1 MKKLLKIVF
10 WTVLALVLIIVIGGV
25 IFIKTFDLNTY
36 KAYAEKIV
44 YEQTGRKL
52 SLKGDAS
59 LKISLIPTVVLND
72 VSFSNASW
80 AAEPDMIKARS
91 VEVSASLLPLLH
103 KEIVIDAVN
112 LTDPEIY
119 LTVNAQ
125 GVPNWEFTKP
135 TADTVS
141 ENNNVVRASAKGDA
155 GKVTAAENGLKGGST
170 AQVAENS
177 NVSPLLAGFVAKQI
191 NIKNAKLVYEDLQS
205 EAKTDL
211 QLNSLTL
218 RSESM
223 DSDMD
228 LAFDLIYNG
237 EEISGTATA
246 GSINSILQ
254 KVEKYPLKA
263 EIKAF
268 GASAKADVVLTNMMT
283 DLSFNGSAEVQNP
296 SGNFGAPAV
305 SLTAEFSGTPKNI
318 TLKINPLN
326 VAGNIISGQANVDL
340 SGNKPYVDAR
350 FGSNAIDLQTLML
363 KPVQTASFALV
374 SSAAAAE
381 FVPDTPLDLSVLN
394 SVNAKLRANIKSL
407 VVNPDLSLQDI
418 SMTATLQNGALV
430 VSPLALNAGDGSVKG
445 SFSIKSANNVFDLS
459 LTGDDVVLQNLWKGL
474 TATDAGTFGIISGG
488 DAIISIKLNGQGA
501 TLRQMVESLD
511 GQVIAIIG
519 ESKIQTGALKY
530 LTGNFAT
537 QLLKALKIDKQKKN
551 LELSCA
557 VVRADIGNG
566 KAVFPKGIVF
576 NSKQLA
582 VVSDGAVNLKN
593 DKIDFTLNPF
603 NGKLADTNVVQ
614 AISSMIKIAG
624 TVEQP
629 KIAID
634 DSAVIKNVVGVA
646 AAGPAFLGSQMM
658 LDVDESP
665 CYTALKGTAYQD
677 MFPAPKGA
685 KAAGQGVYQGTSDAI
700 SDGVDALK
708 NTAKDV
714 LNLFKRKK

>member
-1 MKKLLKIVF
+1 MKKLLKGVF
-10 WTVLALVLIIVIGGV
+10 WTIILLLLIVFVGGFV
-25 IFIKTFDLNTY
+25 FIKTFDLNKY
-36 KAYAEKIV
+36 KSYVENIV

-52 SLKGDAS
+52 LLAGDAG
-59 LKISLIPTVVLND
+59 LKISLMPTVVLND
-72 VSFSNASW
+72 VAFDNAPW
-80 AAEPDMIKARS
+80 AAEPKMVKAKS
-91 VEVSASLLPLLH
+91 VEVAVSVMPLLH
-103 KEIVIDAVN
+103 KEVVIDTVN
-112 LTDPEIY
+112 LIEPEVY
-119 LTVNAQ
+119 LAINAA
-125 GVPNWEFTKP
+125 GEANWEFSKPQTAAEKTLVEETIKTEVKP
-135 TADTVS
+135 TAMPTV
-141 ENNNVVRASAKGDA
+141 EAPDSALPVADA
-155 GKVTAAENGLKGGST
+155 A
-170 AQVAENS
+170 
-177 NVSPLLAGFVAKQI
+177 PLLAGFLAKRV
-191 NIKNAKLVYEDLQS
+191 NVENARLVYQDM
-205 EAKTDL
+205 ATNTVTDL
-211 QLNSLTL
+211 QINSLTL
-218 RSESM
+218 QSENM
-223 DSDMD
+223 DAD
-228 LAFDLIYNG
+228 LDIVFDLVFNG

-246 GSINSILQ
+246 GSVNAILQ
-254 KVEKYPLKA
+254 KAKEYPLQA
-263 EIKAF
+263 DVTAF
-268 GASAKADVVLTNMMT
+268 GAKAKADVVLTNMMT
-283 DLSFNGSAEVQNP
+283 NLGFSGSAKLQNP
-296 SGNFGAPAV
+296 SGNFGAPEV
-305 SLTAEFSGTPKNI
+305 SLNVGFSGTPKNI
-318 TLKINPLN
+318 ALEINSLN
-326 VAGNIISGQANVDL
+326 VAGNVISGMADVDL
-340 SGNKPYVDAR
+340 NGAKPNINAVLQ
-350 FGSNAIDLQTLML
+350 SNVLNVQTLTAT
-363 KPVQTASFALV
+363 PVKTASLALIPA
-374 SSAAAAE
+374 AAAAE
-381 FVPDTPLDLSVLN
+381 YVPDTALDLAVLD
-394 SVNAKLRANIKSL
+394 SVNAKAQINVKSL
-407 VVNPDLSLQDI
+407 IVNQELTLENVAANVV
-418 SMTATLQNGALV
+418 LQNGKLS
-430 VSPLALNAGDGSVKG
+430 VSPLSLNAGGGVVNG
-445 SFSIKSANNVFDLS
+445 AFSIEKNNNVFALN
-459 LTGDDVVLQNLWKGL
+459 LTGKDVVLQNLWKGL

>member
-1 MKKLLKIVF
+1 MKKLLKGVF
-10 WTVLALVLIIVIGGV
+10 WTIILLLLIVFVGGFV
-25 IFIKTFDLNTY
+25 FIKTFDLNKY
-36 KAYAEKIV
+36 KSYVENIV

-52 SLKGDAS
+52 LLAGDAG
-59 LKISLIPTVVLND
+59 LKISLMPTVVLND
-72 VSFSNASW
+72 VAFDNAPW
-80 AAEPDMIKARS
+80 AAEPKMVKAKS
-91 VEVSASLLPLLH
+91 VEVAVSVMPLLH
-103 KEIVIDAVN
+103 KEVVIDTVN
-112 LTDPEIY
+112 LIEPEVY
-119 LTVNAQ
+119 LAINAA
-125 GVPNWEFTKP
+125 GEANWEFSKPQTAAEKTLVEETIKTEVKP
-135 TADTVS
+135 TAMPTV
-141 ENNNVVRASAKGDA
+141 EAPDSALPVADA
-155 GKVTAAENGLKGGST
+155 A
-170 AQVAENS
+170 
-177 NVSPLLAGFVAKQI
+177 PLLAGFLAKRV
-191 NIKNAKLVYEDLQS
+191 NVENARLVYQDM
-205 EAKTDL
+205 ATNTVTDL
-211 QLNSLTL
+211 QINSLTL
-218 RSESM
+218 QSENM
-223 DSDMD
+223 DAD
-228 LAFDLIYNG
+228 LDIVFDLVFNG

-246 GSINSILQ
+246 GSVNAILQ
-254 KVEKYPLKA
+254 KAKEYPLQA
-263 EIKAF
+263 DVTAF
-268 GASAKADVVLTNMMT
+268 GAKAKADVVLTNMMT
-283 DLSFNGSAEVQNP
+283 NLGFSGSAKLQNP
-296 SGNFGAPAV
+296 SGNFGAPEV
-305 SLTAEFSGTPKNI
+305 SLNVGFSGTPKNI
-318 TLKINPLN
+318 ALEINSLN
-326 VAGNIISGQANVDL
+326 VAGNVISGTADVDL
-340 SGNKPYVDAR
+340 NGAKPNINAVLQ
-350 FGSNAIDLQTLML
+350 SNVLNVQTLTAT
-363 KPVQTASFALV
+363 PVKTASLALIPA
-374 SSAAAAE
+374 AAAAE
-381 FVPDTPLDLSVLN
+381 YVPDTALDLAVLD
-394 SVNAKLRANIKSL
+394 SVNAKAQINVKSL
-407 VVNPDLSLQDI
+407 IVNQELTLENVAANVV
-418 SMTATLQNGALV
+418 LQNGKLS
-430 VSPLALNAGDGSVKG
+430 VSPLSLNAGGGVVNG
-445 SFSIKSANNVFDLS
+445 AFSIEKNNNVFALN
-459 LTGDDVVLQNLWKGL
+459 LTGKDVVLQNLWKGL

>member
-1 MKKLLKIVF
+1 MKKLLKGVF
-10 WTVLALVLIIVIGGV
+10 WTIILLLLIVFVGGFV
-25 IFIKTFDLNTY
+25 FIKTFDLNKY
-36 KAYAEKIV
+36 KSYVENIV

-52 SLKGDAS
+52 LLAGDAG
-59 LKISLIPTVVLND
+59 LKISLMPTVVLND
-72 VSFSNASW
+72 VAFDNAPW
-80 AAEPDMIKARS
+80 AAEPKMVKAKS
-91 VEVSASLLPLLH
+91 VEVAVSVMPLLH
-103 KEIVIDAVN
+103 KEVVIDTVN
-112 LTDPEIY
+112 LIEPEVY
-119 LTVNAQ
+119 LAINAA
-125 GVPNWEFTKP
+125 GEANWEFSKPQTAAEKTLVEETIKTEVKP
-135 TADTVS
+135 TAMPTV
-141 ENNNVVRASAKGDA
+141 EAPDSALPVADA
-155 GKVTAAENGLKGGST
+155 A
-170 AQVAENS
+170 
-177 NVSPLLAGFVAKQI
+177 PLLAGFLAKRV
-191 NIKNAKLVYEDLQS
+191 NVENARLVYQDM
-205 EAKTDL
+205 ATNTVTDL
-211 QLNSLTL
+211 QINSLTL
-218 RSESM
+218 QSENM
-223 DSDMD
+223 DAD
-228 LAFDLIYNG
+228 LDIVFDLVFNG

-246 GSINSILQ
+246 GSVNAILQ
-254 KVEKYPLKA
+254 KAKEYPLQA
-263 EIKAF
+263 DVTAF
-268 GASAKADVVLTNMMT
+268 GAKAKADVVLTNMMT
-283 DLSFNGSAEVQNP
+283 NLGFSGSAKLQNP
-296 SGNFGAPAV
+296 SGNFGAPEV
-305 SLTAEFSGTPKNI
+305 SLNVGFSGTPKNI
-318 TLKINPLN
+318 ALEINSLN
-326 VAGNIISGQANVDL
+326 VAGNVISGMADVDL
-340 SGNKPYVDAR
+340 NGAKPNINAVLQ
-350 FGSNAIDLQTLML
+350 SNVLNVQTLTAT
-363 KPVQTASFALV
+363 PVKTASLALIPA
-374 SSAAAAE
+374 AAAAE
-381 FVPDTPLDLSVLN
+381 YVPDTALDLAVLD
-394 SVNAKLRANIKSL
+394 SVNAKAQINVKSL
-407 VVNPDLSLQDI
+407 IVNQELTLENVAANVV
-418 SMTATLQNGALV
+418 LQNGKLS
-430 VSPLALNAGDGSVKG
+430 VSPLSLNAGGGVVNG
-445 SFSIKSANNVFDLS
+445 AFSIEKNNNVFALN
-459 LTGDDVVLQNLWKGL
+459 LTGKDVVLQNLWKGL

-511 GQVIAIIG
+511 GQVIAIIS

>member
-1 MKKLLKIVF
+1 MKKLLKGVF
-10 WTVLALVLIIVIGGV
+10 WTIILLLLIVFVGGFV
-25 IFIKTFDLNTY
+25 FIKTFDLNKY
-36 KAYAEKIV
+36 KSYVENIV

-52 SLKGDAS
+52 LLAGDAG
-59 LKISLIPTVVLND
+59 LKISLMPTVVLND
-72 VSFSNASW
+72 VAFDNAPW
-80 AAEPDMIKARS
+80 AAEPKMVKAKS
-91 VEVSASLLPLLH
+91 VEVAVSVMPLLH
-103 KEIVIDAVN
+103 KEVVIDTVN
-112 LTDPEIY
+112 LIEPEVY
-119 LTVNAQ
+119 LAINAA
-125 GVPNWEFTKP
+125 GEANWEFSKPQTAAEKTLVEETIKTDVKP
-135 TADTVS
+135 TAMPTV
-141 ENNNVVRASAKGDA
+141 EAPDSALPVADA
-155 GKVTAAENGLKGGST
+155 A
-170 AQVAENS
+170 
-177 NVSPLLAGFVAKQI
+177 PLLAGFLAKRV
-191 NIKNAKLVYEDLQS
+191 NVENARLVYQDM
-205 EAKTDL
+205 ATNTVTDL
-211 QLNSLTL
+211 QINSLTL
-218 RSESM
+218 QSENM
-223 DSDMD
+223 DAD
-228 LAFDLIYNG
+228 LDIVFDLVFNG

-246 GSINSILQ
+246 GSVNAILQ
-254 KVEKYPLKA
+254 KAKEYPLQA
-263 EIKAF
+263 DVTAF
-268 GASAKADVVLTNMMT
+268 GAKAKADVVLTNMMT
-283 DLSFNGSAEVQNP
+283 NLGFSGSAKLQNP
-296 SGNFGAPAV
+296 SGNFGAPEV
-305 SLTAEFSGTPKNI
+305 SLNVGFSGTPKNI
-318 TLKINPLN
+318 ALEINSLN
-326 VAGNIISGQANVDL
+326 VAGNVISGTADVDL
-340 SGNKPYVDAR
+340 NGAKPNINAVLQ
-350 FGSNAIDLQTLML
+350 SNVLNVQTLTAT
-363 KPVQTASFALV
+363 PVKTASLALIPA
-374 SSAAAAE
+374 AAAAE
-381 FVPDTPLDLSVLN
+381 YVPDTALDLAVLD
-394 SVNAKLRANIKSL
+394 SVNAKAQINVKSL
-407 VVNPDLSLQDI
+407 IVNQELTLENVAANVV
-418 SMTATLQNGALV
+418 LQNGKLS
-430 VSPLALNAGDGSVKG
+430 VSPLSLNAGGGVVNG
-445 SFSIKSANNVFDLS
+445 AFSIEKNNNVFALN
-459 LTGDDVVLQNLWKGL
+459 LTGKDVVLQNLWKGL

-511 GQVIAIIG
+511 GQVIAIIS

>member
-1 MKKLLKIVF
+1 MKKLLKGVF
-10 WTVLALVLIIVIGGV
+10 WTIILLLLIVFVGGFV
-25 IFIKTFDLNTY
+25 FIKTFDLNKY
-36 KAYAEKIV
+36 KSYMENIV

-52 SLKGDAS
+52 LLAGDAG
-59 LKISLIPTVVLND
+59 LKISLMPTVVLND
-72 VSFSNASW
+72 VTFDNAPW
-80 AAEPDMIKARS
+80 AAEPKMVKAKS
-91 VEVSASLLPLLH
+91 VEVAVSVMPLLH
-103 KEIVIDAVN
+103 KEVVIDTVN
-112 LTDPEIY
+112 LIEPEVY
-119 LTVNAQ
+119 LAINAA
-125 GVPNWEFTKP
+125 GEANWEFSKP
-135 TADTVS
+135 Q
-141 ENNNVVRASAKGDA
+141 
-155 GKVTAAENGLKGGST
+155 TAAEKTLVEETIKTEVKTT
-170 AQVAENS
+170 AMPTVEATDSALPVADAA
-177 NVSPLLAGFVAKQI
+177 PLLAGFLAKRV
-191 NIKNAKLVYEDLQS
+191 NVENARLVYQDM
-205 EAKTDL
+205 ATNTVTDL
-211 QLNSLTL
+211 QINSLTL
-218 RSESM
+218 QSENM
-223 DSDMD
+223 DAD
-228 LAFDLIYNG
+228 LDIVFDLVFNG

-246 GSINSILQ
+246 GSVNAILQ
-254 KVEKYPLKA
+254 KAKEYPLQA
-263 EIKAF
+263 DVTAF
-268 GASAKADVVLTNMMT
+268 GAKAKADVVLTNMMT
-283 DLSFNGSAEVQNP
+283 NLGFSGSAKLQNP
-296 SGNFGAPAV
+296 SGNFGAPEV
-305 SLTAEFSGTPKNI
+305 SLNVGFSGTPKNI
-318 TLKINPLN
+318 ALEINSLN
-326 VAGNIISGQANVDL
+326 VAGNVISGTADVDL
-340 SGNKPYVDAR
+340 NGAKPNINAVLQ
-350 FGSNAIDLQTLML
+350 SNVLNVQTLTAT
-363 KPVQTASFALV
+363 PVKTASLALIPA
-374 SSAAAAE
+374 AAAAE
-381 FVPDTPLDLSVLN
+381 YVPDTALDLAVLD
-394 SVNAKLRANIKSL
+394 SVNAKAQINVKSL
-407 VVNPDLSLQDI
+407 IVNQELTLENVAANVV
-418 SMTATLQNGALV
+418 LQNGKLS
-430 VSPLALNAGDGSVKG
+430 VSPLSLNAGGGVVNG
-445 SFSIKSANNVFDLS
+445 AFSIEKNNNVFALN
-459 LTGDDVVLQNLWKGL
+459 LTGKDVVLQNLWKGL

-582 VVSDGAVNLKN
+582 VVSDGTVNLKN
-593 DKIDFTLNPF
+593 DKVDFTLNPF

>member
-1 MKKLLKIVF
+1 MKKLLKGVF
-10 WTVLALVLIIVIGGV
+10 WTIILLLLIVFVGGFV
-25 IFIKTFDLNTY
+25 FIKTFDLNKY
-36 KAYAEKIV
+36 KSYVESIV

-52 SLKGDAS
+52 LLAGDAG
-59 LKISLIPTVVLND
+59 LKISLMPTVVLND
-72 VSFSNASW
+72 VTFDNAPW
-80 AAEPDMIKARS
+80 AAEPKMVKAKS
-91 VEVSASLLPLLH
+91 VEVAVSVMPLLH
-103 KEIVIDAVN
+103 KEVVIDTVN
-112 LTDPEIY
+112 LIEPEVY
-119 LTVNAQ
+119 LAINAA
-125 GVPNWEFTKP
+125 GEANWEFSKP
-135 TADTVS
+135 Q
-141 ENNNVVRASAKGDA
+141 
-155 GKVTAAENGLKGGST
+155 TAAEKTLVEETIKTEVKTT
-170 AQVAENS
+170 AMPTVEATDSALPVADAA
-177 NVSPLLAGFVAKQI
+177 PLLAGFLAKRV
-191 NIKNAKLVYEDLQS
+191 NVENARLVYQDM
-205 EAKTDL
+205 ATNTVTDL
-211 QLNSLTL
+211 QINSLTL
-218 RSESM
+218 QSENM
-223 DSDMD
+223 DAD
-228 LAFDLIYNG
+228 LDIVFDLVFNG

-246 GSINSILQ
+246 GSVNAILQ
-254 KVEKYPLKA
+254 KAKEYPLQA
-263 EIKAF
+263 DVTAF
-268 GASAKADVVLTNMMT
+268 GAKAKADVVLTNMMT
-283 DLSFNGSAEVQNP
+283 NLGFSGSAKLQNP
-296 SGNFGAPAV
+296 SGNFGAPEV
-305 SLTAEFSGTPKNI
+305 SLNVGFSGTPKNI
-318 TLKINPLN
+318 ALEINSLN
-326 VAGNIISGQANVDL
+326 VAGNVISGTADVDL
-340 SGNKPYVDAR
+340 NGAKPNINAVLQ
-350 FGSNAIDLQTLML
+350 SNVLNVQTLTAT
-363 KPVQTASFALV
+363 PVKTASLALIPA
-374 SSAAAAE
+374 AAAAE
-381 FVPDTPLDLSVLN
+381 YVPDTALDLAVLD
-394 SVNAKLRANIKSL
+394 SVNAKAQINVKSL
-407 VVNPDLSLQDI
+407 IVNQELTLENVAANVV
-418 SMTATLQNGALV
+418 LQNGKLS
-430 VSPLALNAGDGSVKG
+430 VSPLSLNAGGGVVNG
-445 SFSIKSANNVFDLS
+445 AFSIEKNNNVFALN
-459 LTGDDVVLQNLWKGL
+459 LTGKDVVLQNLWKGL
-474 TATDAGTFGIISGG
+474 TATDSGTFGIISGG
-488 DAIISIKLNGQGA
+488 DTIISIKLNGQGA
-501 TLRQMVESLD
+501 TLRQMVESLA
-511 GQVIAIIG
+511 GQVIAIIS

-566 KAVFPKGIVF
+566 KAAFPKGIVF

-582 VVSDGAVNLKN
+582 VVSDGTVNLKN

>member
-1 MKKLLKIVF
+1 MKKLLKGVF
-10 WTVLALVLIIVIGGV
+10 WTIILLLLIVFVGGFV
-25 IFIKTFDLNTY
+25 FIKTFDLNKY
-36 KAYAEKIV
+36 KSYVENIV

-52 SLKGDAS
+52 LLAGDAG
-59 LKISLIPTVVLND
+59 LKISLMPTVVLND
-72 VSFSNASW
+72 VAFDNAPW
-80 AAEPDMIKARS
+80 AAEPKMVKAKS
-91 VEVSASLLPLLH
+91 VEVAVSVMPLLH
-103 KEIVIDAVN
+103 KEVVIDTVN
-112 LTDPEIY
+112 LIEPEVY
-119 LTVNAQ
+119 LAINAA
-125 GVPNWEFTKP
+125 GEANWEFSKP
-135 TADTVS
+135 QTADEKTLVEETIKTEVKTTAMPTV
-141 ENNNVVRASAKGDA
+141 EATDSALPVADA
-155 GKVTAAENGLKGGST
+155 A
-170 AQVAENS
+170 
-177 NVSPLLAGFVAKQI
+177 PLLAGFLAKRV
-191 NIKNAKLVYEDLQS
+191 NVENARLVYQDM
-205 EAKTDL
+205 ATNTVTDL
-211 QLNSLTL
+211 QINSLTL
-218 RSESM
+218 QSENM
-223 DSDMD
+223 DAD
-228 LAFDLIYNG
+228 LDIVFDLVFNG

-246 GSINSILQ
+246 GSVNAILQ
-254 KVEKYPLKA
+254 KAKEYPLQA
-263 EIKAF
+263 DVTAF
-268 GASAKADVVLTNMMT
+268 GAKAKADVVLTNMMT
-283 DLSFNGSAEVQNP
+283 NLGFSGSAKLQNP
-296 SGNFGAPAV
+296 SGNFGAPEV
-305 SLTAEFSGTPKNI
+305 SLNVGFSGTPKNI
-318 TLKINPLN
+318 ALEINSLN
-326 VAGNIISGQANVDL
+326 VAGNVISGTADVDL
-340 SGNKPYVDAR
+340 NGAKPNINAVLQ
-350 FGSNAIDLQTLML
+350 SNILNVQTLTAT
-363 KPVQTASFALV
+363 PVKTASLALIPA
-374 SSAAAAE
+374 AAAAE
-381 FVPDTPLDLSVLN
+381 YVPDTALDLAVLD
-394 SVNAKLRANIKSL
+394 SVNAKAQINVKSL
-407 VVNPDLSLQDI
+407 IVNQELTLENVAANVV
-418 SMTATLQNGALV
+418 LQNGKLS
-430 VSPLALNAGDGSVKG
+430 VSPLSLNAGGGVVNG
-445 SFSIKSANNVFDLS
+445 AFSIEKNNNVFALS
-459 LTGDDVVLQNLWKGL
+459 LTGKDVVLQNLWKGL
-474 TATDAGTFGIISGG
+474 IATDSGTFGIISGG
-488 DAIISIKLNGQGA
+488 DTIISVKLNGQGA

>member
-1 MKKLLKIVF
+1 ME
-10 WTVLALVLIIVIGGV
+10 
-25 IFIKTFDLNTY
+25 N
-36 KAYAEKIV
+36 IV

-52 SLKGDAS
+52 LLAGDAG
-59 LKISLIPTVVLND
+59 LKISLMPTVVLND
-72 VSFSNASW
+72 VTFDNAPW
-80 AAEPDMIKARS
+80 AAEPKMVKAKS
-91 VEVSASLLPLLH
+91 VEVAVSVMPLLH
-103 KEIVIDAVN
+103 KEVVIDTVN
-112 LTDPEIY
+112 LIEPEVY
-119 LTVNAQ
+119 LAINAA
-125 GVPNWEFTKP
+125 GEANWEFSKPQTAAEKTLVEETIKTEVKP
-135 TADTVS
+135 TAMPTV
-141 ENNNVVRASAKGDA
+141 EAPDSALPVADA
-155 GKVTAAENGLKGGST
+155 A
-170 AQVAENS
+170 
-177 NVSPLLAGFVAKQI
+177 PLLAGFLAKRV
-191 NIKNAKLVYEDLQS
+191 NVENARLVYQDM
-205 EAKTDL
+205 ATNTVTDL
-211 QLNSLTL
+211 QINSLTL
-218 RSESM
+218 QSENM
-223 DSDMD
+223 DAD
-228 LAFDLIYNG
+228 LDIVFDLVFNG

-246 GSINSILQ
+246 GSVNAILQ
-254 KVEKYPLKA
+254 KAKEYPLQA
-263 EIKAF
+263 DVTAF
-268 GASAKADVVLTNMMT
+268 GAKAKADVVLTNMMT
-283 DLSFNGSAEVQNP
+283 NLGFSGSAKLQNP
-296 SGNFGAPAV
+296 SGNFGAPEV
-305 SLTAEFSGTPKNI
+305 SLNVGFSGTPKNI
-318 TLKINPLN
+318 ALEINSLN
-326 VAGNIISGQANVDL
+326 VAGNVISGTADVDL
-340 SGNKPYVDAR
+340 NGAKPNINAVLQ
-350 FGSNAIDLQTLML
+350 SNVLNVQTLTAT
-363 KPVQTASFALV
+363 PVKTASLALIPA
-374 SSAAAAE
+374 AAAAE
-381 FVPDTPLDLSVLN
+381 YVPDTALDLAVLD
-394 SVNAKLRANIKSL
+394 SVNAKAQINVKSL
-407 VVNPDLSLQDI
+407 IVNQELTLENVAANVV
-418 SMTATLQNGALV
+418 LQNGKLS
-430 VSPLALNAGDGSVKG
+430 VSPLSLNAGGGVVNG
-445 SFSIKSANNVFDLS
+445 AFSIEKNNNVFALN
-459 LTGDDVVLQNLWKGL
+459 LTGKDVVLQNLWKGL

>member
-1 MKKLLKIVF
+1 MKKLLKGVF
-10 WTVLALVLIIVIGGV
+10 WTIILLLLIVFVGGFV
-25 IFIKTFDLNTY
+25 FIKTFDLNKY
-36 KAYAEKIV
+36 KSYVENIV

-52 SLKGDAS
+52 LLAGDAG
-59 LKISLIPTVVLND
+59 LKISLMPTVVLND
-72 VSFSNASW
+72 VTFDNAPW
-80 AAEPDMIKARS
+80 AAEPKMVKAKS
-91 VEVSASLLPLLH
+91 VEVAVSVMPLLH
-103 KEIVIDAVN
+103 KEVVIDTVN
-112 LTDPEIY
+112 LIEPEVY
-119 LTVNAQ
+119 LAINAA
-125 GVPNWEFTKP
+125 GEANWEFSKP
-135 TADTVS
+135 Q
-141 ENNNVVRASAKGDA
+141 
-155 GKVTAAENGLKGGST
+155 TAAEKTLVEETIKTN
-170 AQVAENS
+170 VEN
-177 NVSPLLAGFVAKQI
+177 AR
-191 NIKNAKLVYEDLQS
+191 LVYQDM
-205 EAKTDL
+205 ATNTVTDL
-211 QLNSLTL
+211 QINSLTL
-218 RSESM
+218 QSENM
-223 DSDMD
+223 DAD
-228 LAFDLIYNG
+228 LDIVFDLVFNG

-246 GSINSILQ
+246 GSVNAILQ
-254 KVEKYPLKA
+254 KAKEYPLQA
-263 EIKAF
+263 DVTAF
-268 GASAKADVVLTNMMT
+268 GAKAKADVVLTNMMT
-283 DLSFNGSAEVQNP
+283 NLGFSGSAKLQNP
-296 SGNFGAPAV
+296 SGNFGAPEV
-305 SLTAEFSGTPKNI
+305 SLNVGFSGTPKNI
-318 TLKINPLN
+318 ALEINSLN
-326 VAGNIISGQANVDL
+326 VAGNVISGTADVDL
-340 SGNKPYVDAR
+340 NGAKPNINAVLQ
-350 FGSNAIDLQTLML
+350 SNVLNVQTLTAT
-363 KPVQTASFALV
+363 PVKTASLALIPA
-374 SSAAAAE
+374 AAAAE
-381 FVPDTPLDLSVLN
+381 YVPDTALDLAVLD
-394 SVNAKLRANIKSL
+394 SVNAKAQINVKSL
-407 VVNPDLSLQDI
+407 IVNQELTLENVAANVV
-418 SMTATLQNGALV
+418 LQNGKLS
-430 VSPLALNAGDGSVKG
+430 VSPLSLNAGGGVVNG
-445 SFSIKSANNVFDLS
+445 AFSIEKNNNVFALN
-459 LTGDDVVLQNLWKGL
+459 LTGKDVVLQNLWKGL

-488 DAIISIKLNGQGA
+488 DTIISVKLNGQGA

>member
-1 MKKLLKIVF
+1 MKKLLKGVF
-10 WTVLALVLIIVIGGV
+10 WTIILLLLIVFVGGFV
-25 IFIKTFDLNTY
+25 FIKTFDLNKY
-36 KAYAEKIV
+36 KSYVENIV

-52 SLKGDAS
+52 LLAGDAG
-59 LKISLIPTVVLND
+59 LKISLMPTVVLND
-72 VSFSNASW
+72 VAFDNAPW
-80 AAEPDMIKARS
+80 AAEPKMVKAKS
-91 VEVSASLLPLLH
+91 VEVAVSVMPLLH
-103 KEIVIDAVN
+103 KEVVIDTVN
-112 LTDPEIY
+112 LIEPEVY
-119 LTVNAQ
+119 LAINAA
-125 GVPNWEFTKP
+125 GEANWEFSKPQTAAEKTLVEETIKTDVKP
-135 TADTVS
+135 TAMPTV
-141 ENNNVVRASAKGDA
+141 EAPDSALPVADA
-155 GKVTAAENGLKGGST
+155 A
-170 AQVAENS
+170 
-177 NVSPLLAGFVAKQI
+177 PLLAGFLAKRV
-191 NIKNAKLVYEDLQS
+191 NVENARLVYQDM
-205 EAKTDL
+205 ATNTVTDL
-211 QLNSLTL
+211 QINSLTL
-218 RSESM
+218 QSENM
-223 DSDMD
+223 DAD
-228 LAFDLIYNG
+228 LDIVFDLVFNG

-246 GSINSILQ
+246 GSVNAILQ
-254 KVEKYPLKA
+254 KAKEYPLQA
-263 EIKAF
+263 DVTAF
-268 GASAKADVVLTNMMT
+268 GAKAKADVVLTNMMT
-283 DLSFNGSAEVQNP
+283 NLGFSGSAKLQNP
-296 SGNFGAPAV
+296 SGNFGAPEV
-305 SLTAEFSGTPKNI
+305 SLNVGFSGTPKNI
-318 TLKINPLN
+318 ALEINSLN
-326 VAGNIISGQANVDL
+326 VAGNVISGMADVDL
-340 SGNKPYVDAR
+340 NGAKPNINAVLQ
-350 FGSNAIDLQTLML
+350 SNVLNVQTLTAT
-363 KPVQTASFALV
+363 PVKTASLALIPA
-374 SSAAAAE
+374 AAAAE
-381 FVPDTPLDLSVLN
+381 YVPDTALDLAVLD
-394 SVNAKLRANIKSL
+394 SVNAKAQINVKSL
-407 VVNPDLSLQDI
+407 IVNQELTLENVAANVV
-418 SMTATLQNGALV
+418 LQNGKLS
-430 VSPLALNAGDGSVKG
+430 VSPLSLNAGGGVVNG
-445 SFSIKSANNVFDLS
+445 AFSIEKNNNVFALN
-459 LTGDDVVLQNLWKGL
+459 LTGKDVVLQNLWKGL

>member
-1 MKKLLKIVF
+1 MKKLLKGVF
-10 WTVLALVLIIVIGGV
+10 WTIILLLLIVFVGGFV
-25 IFIKTFDLNTY
+25 FIKTFDLNKY
-36 KAYAEKIV
+36 KSYVENIV

-52 SLKGDAS
+52 LLAGDAG
-59 LKISLIPTVVLND
+59 LKISLMPTVVLND
-72 VSFSNASW
+72 VTFDNAPW
-80 AAEPDMIKARS
+80 AAEPKMVKAKS
-91 VEVSASLLPLLH
+91 VEVAVSVMPLLH
-103 KEIVIDAVN
+103 KEVVIDTVN
-112 LTDPEIY
+112 LIEPEVY
-119 LTVNAQ
+119 LAINAA
-125 GVPNWEFTKP
+125 GEANWEFSKPQTAAEKTLVEETIKTEVKP
-135 TADTVS
+135 TAMPTV
-141 ENNNVVRASAKGDA
+141 EATDSALPVADA
-155 GKVTAAENGLKGGST
+155 A
-170 AQVAENS
+170 
-177 NVSPLLAGFVAKQI
+177 PLLAGFLAKRV
-191 NIKNAKLVYEDLQS
+191 NVENARLVYQDM
-205 EAKTDL
+205 ATNTVTDL
-211 QLNSLTL
+211 QINSLTL
-218 RSESM
+218 QSENM
-223 DSDMD
+223 DAD
-228 LAFDLIYNG
+228 LDIVFDLVFNG

-246 GSINSILQ
+246 GSVNAILQ
-254 KVEKYPLKA
+254 KAKEYPLQA
-263 EIKAF
+263 DVTAF
-268 GASAKADVVLTNMMT
+268 GAKAKADVVLTNMMT
-283 DLSFNGSAEVQNP
+283 NLGFSGSAKLQNP
-296 SGNFGAPAV
+296 SGNFGAPEV
-305 SLTAEFSGTPKNI
+305 SLNVGFSGTPKNI
-318 TLKINPLN
+318 ALEINSLN
-326 VAGNIISGQANVDL
+326 VAGNVISGTADVDL
-340 SGNKPYVDAR
+340 NGAKPNINAVLQ
-350 FGSNAIDLQTLML
+350 SNVLNVQTLTAT
-363 KPVQTASFALV
+363 PVKTASLALIPA
-374 SSAAAAE
+374 AAAAE
-381 FVPDTPLDLSVLN
+381 YVPDTALDLAVLD
-394 SVNAKLRANIKSL
+394 SVNAKAQINVKSL
-407 VVNPDLSLQDI
+407 IVNQELTLENVAANVV
-418 SMTATLQNGALV
+418 LQNGKLS
-430 VSPLALNAGDGSVKG
+430 VSPLSLNAGGGVVNG
-445 SFSIKSANNVFDLS
+445 AFSIEKNNNVFALN
-459 LTGDDVVLQNLWKGL
+459 LTGKDVVLQNLWKGL

-488 DAIISIKLNGQGA
+488 DTIISIKLNGQGA

-582 VVSDGAVNLKN
+582 VVSDGTVNLKN

>member
-1 MKKLLKIVF
+1 MKKLLKGVF
-10 WTVLALVLIIVIGGV
+10 WTIILLLLIVFVGGFV
-25 IFIKTFDLNTY
+25 FIKTFDLNKY
-36 KAYAEKIV
+36 KSYVENIV

-52 SLKGDAS
+52 LLAGDAG
-59 LKISLIPTVVLND
+59 LKISLMPTVVLND
-72 VSFSNASW
+72 VTFDNAPW
-80 AAEPDMIKARS
+80 AAEPKMVKAKS
-91 VEVSASLLPLLH
+91 VEVAVSVMPLLH
-103 KEIVIDAVN
+103 KEVVIDTVN
-112 LTDPEIY
+112 LIEPEVY
-119 LTVNAQ
+119 LAINAA
-125 GVPNWEFTKP
+125 GEANWEFSKP
-135 TADTVS
+135 Q
-141 ENNNVVRASAKGDA
+141 
-155 GKVTAAENGLKGGST
+155 TAAEKTLVEETIKTEVKTT
-170 AQVAENS
+170 AMPTVEATDSALPVADAA
-177 NVSPLLAGFVAKQI
+177 PLLAGFLAKRV
-191 NIKNAKLVYEDLQS
+191 NVENARLVYQDMATNTVTNLQI
-205 EAKTDL
+205 
-211 QLNSLTL
+211 NSLTL
-218 RSESM
+218 QSENM
-223 DSDMD
+223 DAD
-228 LAFDLIYNG
+228 LDIVFDLVFNG

-246 GSINSILQ
+246 GSVNAILQ
-254 KVEKYPLKA
+254 KAKEYPLQA
-263 EIKAF
+263 DVTAF
-268 GASAKADVVLTNMMT
+268 GAKAKADVVLTNMMT
-283 DLSFNGSAEVQNP
+283 NLGFSGSAKLQNP
-296 SGNFGAPAV
+296 SGNFGAPEV
-305 SLTAEFSGTPKNI
+305 SLNVGFSGTPKNI
-318 TLKINPLN
+318 ALEINSLN
-326 VAGNIISGQANVDL
+326 VAGNVISGTADVDL
-340 SGNKPYVDAR
+340 NGAKPNINAVLQ
-350 FGSNAIDLQTLML
+350 SNVLNVQTLTAT
-363 KPVQTASFALV
+363 PVKTASLALIPA
-374 SSAAAAE
+374 AAAAE
-381 FVPDTPLDLSVLN
+381 YVPDIALDLAVLD
-394 SVNAKLRANIKSL
+394 SVNAKAQINVKSL
-407 VVNPDLSLQDI
+407 IVNQELTLENVAANVV
-418 SMTATLQNGALV
+418 LQNGKLS
-430 VSPLALNAGDGSVKG
+430 VSPLSLNAGGGVVNG
-445 SFSIKSANNVFDLS
+445 AFSIEKNNNVFALN
-459 LTGDDVVLQNLWKGL
+459 LTGKDVVLQNLWKGL

-488 DAIISIKLNGQGA
+488 DTIISIKLNGQGA

>member
-1 MKKLLKIVF
+1 MKKLLKGVF
-10 WTVLALVLIIVIGGV
+10 WTIILLLLIVFVGGFV
-25 IFIKTFDLNTY
+25 FIKTFDLNKY
-36 KAYAEKIV
+36 KSYVENIV

-52 SLKGDAS
+52 LLAGDAG
-59 LKISLIPTVVLND
+59 LKISLMPTVVLND
-72 VSFSNASW
+72 VAFDNAPW
-80 AAEPDMIKARS
+80 AAEPKMVKAKS
-91 VEVSASLLPLLH
+91 VEVAVSVMPLLH
-103 KEIVIDAVN
+103 KEVVIDTVN
-112 LTDPEIY
+112 LIEPEVY
-119 LTVNAQ
+119 LAINAA
-125 GVPNWEFTKP
+125 GEANWEFSKPQTAAEKTLVEETIKTEVKP
-135 TADTVS
+135 TAMPTV
-141 ENNNVVRASAKGDA
+141 EAPDSALPVADA
-155 GKVTAAENGLKGGST
+155 
-170 AQVAENS
+170 
-177 NVSPLLAGFVAKQI
+177 SPLLAGFLAKRV
-191 NIKNAKLVYEDLQS
+191 NVENARLVYQDM
-205 EAKTDL
+205 ATNTVTDL
-211 QLNSLTL
+211 QINSLTL
-218 RSESM
+218 QSENM
-223 DSDMD
+223 DAD
-228 LAFDLIYNG
+228 LDIVFDLVFNG

-246 GSINSILQ
+246 GSVNAILQ
-254 KVEKYPLKA
+254 KAKEYPLQA
-263 EIKAF
+263 DVTAF
-268 GASAKADVVLTNMMT
+268 GAKAKADVVLTNMMT
-283 DLSFNGSAEVQNP
+283 NLGFSGSAKLQNP
-296 SGNFGAPAV
+296 SGNFGAPEV
-305 SLTAEFSGTPKNI
+305 SLNVGFSGTPKNI
-318 TLKINPLN
+318 ALEINSLN
-326 VAGNIISGQANVDL
+326 VAGNVISGMADVDL
-340 SGNKPYVDAR
+340 NGAKPNINAVLQ
-350 FGSNAIDLQTLML
+350 SNVLNVQTLTAT
-363 KPVQTASFALV
+363 PVKTASLALIPA
-374 SSAAAAE
+374 AAAAE
-381 FVPDTPLDLSVLN
+381 YVPDTALDLAVLD
-394 SVNAKLRANIKSL
+394 SVNAKAQINVKSL
-407 VVNPDLSLQDI
+407 IVNQELTLENVAANVV
-418 SMTATLQNGALV
+418 LQNGKLS
-430 VSPLALNAGDGSVKG
+430 VSPLSLNAGGGVVNG
-445 SFSIKSANNVFDLS
+445 AFSIEKNNNVFALN
-459 LTGDDVVLQNLWKGL
+459 LTGKDVVLQNLWKGL

-582 VVSDGAVNLKN
+582 VVSDGTVNLKN

>member
-1 MKKLLKIVF
+1 MKKLLKGVF
-10 WTVLALVLIIVIGGV
+10 WTIILLLLIVFVGGFV
-25 IFIKTFDLNTY
+25 FIKTFDLNKY
-36 KAYAEKIV
+36 KSYVENIV

-52 SLKGDAS
+52 LLAGDAG
-59 LKISLIPTVVLND
+59 LKISLMPTVVLND
-72 VSFSNASW
+72 VAFDNAPW
-80 AAEPDMIKARS
+80 AAEPKMVKAKS
-91 VEVSASLLPLLH
+91 VEVAVSVMPLLH
-103 KEIVIDAVN
+103 KEVVIDTVN
-112 LTDPEIY
+112 LIEPEVY
-119 LTVNAQ
+119 LAINTA
-125 GVPNWEFTKP
+125 GEANWEFSKPQTAAEKTLVEETIKTEVKP
-135 TADTVS
+135 TAMPTV
-141 ENNNVVRASAKGDA
+141 EAPDSALPVADA
-155 GKVTAAENGLKGGST
+155 A
-170 AQVAENS
+170 
-177 NVSPLLAGFVAKQI
+177 PLLAGFLAKRV
-191 NIKNAKLVYEDLQS
+191 NVENARLVYQDM
-205 EAKTDL
+205 ATNTVTDL
-211 QLNSLTL
+211 QINSLTL
-218 RSESM
+218 QSENM
-223 DSDMD
+223 DAD
-228 LAFDLIYNG
+228 LDIVFDLVFNG

-246 GSINSILQ
+246 GSVNAILQ
-254 KVEKYPLKA
+254 KAKEYPLQA
-263 EIKAF
+263 DVTAF
-268 GASAKADVVLTNMMT
+268 GAKAKADVVLTNMMT
-283 DLSFNGSAEVQNP
+283 NLGFSGSAKLQNP
-296 SGNFGAPAV
+296 SGNFGAPEV
-305 SLTAEFSGTPKNI
+305 SLNVGFSGTPKNI
-318 TLKINPLN
+318 ALEINSLN
-326 VAGNIISGQANVDL
+326 VAGNVISGTADVDL
-340 SGNKPYVDAR
+340 NGAKPNINAVLQ
-350 FGSNAIDLQTLML
+350 SNVLNVQTLTAT
-363 KPVQTASFALV
+363 PVKTASLALIPA
-374 SSAAAAE
+374 AAAAE
-381 FVPDTPLDLSVLN
+381 YVPDTALDLAVLD
-394 SVNAKLRANIKSL
+394 SVNAKAQINVKSL
-407 VVNPDLSLQDI
+407 IVNQELTLENVAANVV
-418 SMTATLQNGALV
+418 LQNGKLS
-430 VSPLALNAGDGSVKG
+430 VSPLSLNAGGGVVNG
-445 SFSIKSANNVFDLS
+445 AFSIEKNNNVFALN
-459 LTGDDVVLQNLWKGL
+459 LTGKDVVLQNLWKGL

-511 GQVIAIIG
+511 GQVIAIIS

>member
-1 MKKLLKIVF
+1 MKKLLKGVF
-10 WTVLALVLIIVIGGV
+10 WTIILLLLIVFVGGFV
-25 IFIKTFDLNTY
+25 FIKTFDLNKY
-36 KAYAEKIV
+36 KSYMENIV

-52 SLKGDAS
+52 LLAGDAR
-59 LKISLIPTVVLND
+59 LKISLMPTVVLND
-72 VSFSNASW
+72 VTFDNAPW
-80 AAEPDMIKARS
+80 AAEPKMVKAKS
-91 VEVSASLLPLLH
+91 VEVAVSVMPLLH
-103 KEIVIDAVN
+103 KEVVIDTVN
-112 LTDPEIY
+112 LIEPEVY
-119 LTVNAQ
+119 LTINAA
-125 GVPNWEFTKP
+125 GEANWEFSKP
-135 TADTVS
+135 Q
-141 ENNNVVRASAKGDA
+141 
-155 GKVTAAENGLKGGST
+155 TAAEKTLVEETIKTEVKTT
-170 AQVAENS
+170 AMPTVEATDSALPVADAA
-177 NVSPLLAGFVAKQI
+177 PLLAGFLAKRV
-191 NIKNAKLVYEDLQS
+191 NVENARLVYQDM
-205 EAKTDL
+205 ATNTVTDL
-211 QLNSLTL
+211 QINSLTL
-218 RSESM
+218 QSENM
-223 DSDMD
+223 DAD
-228 LAFDLIYNG
+228 LDIVFDLVFNG

-246 GSINSILQ
+246 GSVNAILQ
-254 KVEKYPLKA
+254 KAKEYPLQA
-263 EIKAF
+263 DVTAF
-268 GASAKADVVLTNMMT
+268 GAKAKADVVLTNMMT
-283 DLSFNGSAEVQNP
+283 NLGFSGSAKLQNP
-296 SGNFGAPAV
+296 SGNFGAPEV
-305 SLTAEFSGTPKNI
+305 SLNVGFSGTPKNI
-318 TLKINPLN
+318 ALEINSLN
-326 VAGNIISGQANVDL
+326 VAGNVISGTADVDL
-340 SGNKPYVDAR
+340 NGAKPNINAVLQ
-350 FGSNAIDLQTLML
+350 SNVLNVQTLTAT
-363 KPVQTASFALV
+363 PVKTASLALIPA
-374 SSAAAAE
+374 AAAAE
-381 FVPDTPLDLSVLN
+381 YVPDTALDLAVLD
-394 SVNAKLRANIKSL
+394 SVNAKAQINVKSL
-407 VVNPDLSLQDI
+407 IVNQELTLENVAANVV
-418 SMTATLQNGALV
+418 LQNGKLS
-430 VSPLALNAGDGSVKG
+430 VSPLSLNAGGGVVNG
-445 SFSIKSANNVFDLS
+445 AFSIEKNNNVFALN
-459 LTGDDVVLQNLWKGL
+459 LTGKDVVLQNLWKGL

-488 DAIISIKLNGQGA
+488 DTIISVKLNGQGA

-582 VVSDGAVNLKN
+582 VVSDGAINLKN

>member
-1 MKKLLKIVF
+1 MKKLLKGVF
-10 WTVLALVLIIVIGGV
+10 WTIILLLLIVFVGGFV
-25 IFIKTFDLNTY
+25 FIKTFDLNKY
-36 KAYAEKIV
+36 KSYVENIV

-52 SLKGDAS
+52 LLAGDAG
-59 LKISLIPTVVLND
+59 LKISLMPTVVLND
-72 VSFSNASW
+72 VAFDNAPW
-80 AAEPDMIKARS
+80 AAEPKMVKAKS
-91 VEVSASLLPLLH
+91 VEVAVSVMPLLH
-103 KEIVIDAVN
+103 KEVVIDTVN
-112 LTDPEIY
+112 LIEPEVY
-119 LTVNAQ
+119 LAINAA
-125 GVPNWEFTKP
+125 GEANWEFSKPQTAAEKTLVEETIKTDVKP
-135 TADTVS
+135 TAMPTV
-141 ENNNVVRASAKGDA
+141 EAPDSALPVADA
-155 GKVTAAENGLKGGST
+155 A
-170 AQVAENS
+170 
-177 NVSPLLAGFVAKQI
+177 PLLAGFLAKRV
-191 NIKNAKLVYEDLQS
+191 NVENARLVYQDM
-205 EAKTDL
+205 ATNTVTDL
-211 QLNSLTL
+211 QINSLTL
-218 RSESM
+218 QSENM
-223 DSDMD
+223 DAD
-228 LAFDLIYNG
+228 LDIVFDLVFNG

-246 GSINSILQ
+246 GSVNAILQ
-254 KVEKYPLKA
+254 KAKEYPLQA
-263 EIKAF
+263 DVTAF
-268 GASAKADVVLTNMMT
+268 GAKAKADVVLTNMMT
-283 DLSFNGSAEVQNP
+283 NLGFSGSAKLQNP
-296 SGNFGAPAV
+296 SGNFGAPEV
-305 SLTAEFSGTPKNI
+305 SLNVGFSGTPKNI
-318 TLKINPLN
+318 ALEINSLN
-326 VAGNIISGQANVDL
+326 VAGNVISGMADVDL
-340 SGNKPYVDAR
+340 NGAKPNINAVLQ
-350 FGSNAIDLQTLML
+350 SNVLNVQTLTAT
-363 KPVQTASFALV
+363 PVKTASLALIPA
-374 SSAAAAE
+374 AAAAE
-381 FVPDTPLDLSVLN
+381 YVPDTALDLAVLD
-394 SVNAKLRANIKSL
+394 SVNAKAQINVKSL
-407 VVNPDLSLQDI
+407 IVNQELTLENVAANVV
-418 SMTATLQNGALV
+418 LQNGKLS
-430 VSPLALNAGDGSVKG
+430 VSPLSLNAGGGVVNG
-445 SFSIKSANNVFDLS
+445 AFSIEKNNNVFALN
-459 LTGDDVVLQNLWKGL
+459 LTGKDVVLQNLWKGL

-511 GQVIAIIG
+511 GQVIAIIS

>member
-1 MKKLLKIVF
+1 MKKLLKGVF
-10 WTVLALVLIIVIGGV
+10 WTIILLLLIVFVGGFV
-25 IFIKTFDLNTY
+25 FIKTFDLNKY
-36 KAYAEKIV
+36 KSYVENIV

-52 SLKGDAS
+52 LLAGDAG
-59 LKISLIPTVVLND
+59 LKISLMPTVVLND
-72 VSFSNASW
+72 VTFDNAPW
-80 AAEPDMIKARS
+80 AAEPKMVKAKS
-91 VEVSASLLPLLH
+91 VEVSVSVMPLLH
-103 KEIVIDAVN
+103 KEVVIDTVN
-112 LTDPEIY
+112 LIEPEVY
-119 LTVNAQ
+119 LAINAA
-125 GVPNWEFTKP
+125 GEANWEFSKPQTAAEKTLVEETIKTEVKP
-135 TADTVS
+135 TAMPTV
-141 ENNNVVRASAKGDA
+141 EATDSALPVADA
-155 GKVTAAENGLKGGST
+155 A
-170 AQVAENS
+170 
-177 NVSPLLAGFVAKQI
+177 PLLAGFLAKRV
-191 NIKNAKLVYEDLQS
+191 NVENARLVYQDM
-205 EAKTDL
+205 ATNTVTDL
-211 QLNSLTL
+211 QINSLTL
-218 RSESM
+218 QSENM
-223 DSDMD
+223 DAD
-228 LAFDLIYNG
+228 LDIVFDLVFNG

-246 GSINSILQ
+246 GSVNAILQ
-254 KVEKYPLKA
+254 KAKEYPLQA
-263 EIKAF
+263 DVTAF
-268 GASAKADVVLTNMMT
+268 GAKAKADVVLTNMMT
-283 DLSFNGSAEVQNP
+283 NLGFSGSAKLQNP
-296 SGNFGAPAV
+296 SGNFGAPEV
-305 SLTAEFSGTPKNI
+305 SLNVGFSGTPKNI
-318 TLKINPLN
+318 ALEINSLN
-326 VAGNIISGQANVDL
+326 VAGNVISGTADVDL
-340 SGNKPYVDAR
+340 NGAKPNINAVLQ
-350 FGSNAIDLQTLML
+350 SNVLNVQTLTAT
-363 KPVQTASFALV
+363 PVKTASLALIPA
-374 SSAAAAE
+374 AAAAE
-381 FVPDTPLDLSVLN
+381 YVPDTALDLAVLD
-394 SVNAKLRANIKSL
+394 SVNAKAQINVKSL
-407 VVNPDLSLQDI
+407 IVNQELTLENVAANVV
-418 SMTATLQNGALV
+418 LQNGKLS
-430 VSPLALNAGDGSVKG
+430 VSPLSLNAGGGVVNG
-445 SFSIKSANNVFDLS
+445 AFSIEKNNNVFALN
-459 LTGDDVVLQNLWKGL
+459 LTGKDVVLQNLWKGL

-488 DAIISIKLNGQGA
+488 DTIISIKLNGQGA

>member
-1 MKKLLKIVF
+1 MKKLLKGVF
-10 WTVLALVLIIVIGGV
+10 WTIILLLLIVFVGGFV
-25 IFIKTFDLNTY
+25 FIKTFDLNKY
-36 KAYAEKIV
+36 KSYVENIV

-52 SLKGDAS
+52 LLAGDAG
-59 LKISLIPTVVLND
+59 LKISLMPTVVLND
-72 VSFSNASW
+72 VAFDNAPW
-80 AAEPDMIKARS
+80 AAEPKMVKAKS
-91 VEVSASLLPLLH
+91 VEVAVSVMPLLH
-103 KEIVIDAVN
+103 KEVVIDTVN
-112 LTDPEIY
+112 LIEPEVY
-119 LTVNAQ
+119 LAINAA
-125 GVPNWEFTKP
+125 GEANWEFSKPQTAAEKTLVEETIKTEVKP
-135 TADTVS
+135 TAMPTV
-141 ENNNVVRASAKGDA
+141 EATDSALPVADA
-155 GKVTAAENGLKGGST
+155 A
-170 AQVAENS
+170 
-177 NVSPLLAGFVAKQI
+177 PLLAGFLAKRV
-191 NIKNAKLVYEDLQS
+191 NVENARLVYQDM
-205 EAKTDL
+205 ATNTVTDL
-211 QLNSLTL
+211 QINSLTL
-218 RSESM
+218 QSENM
-223 DSDMD
+223 DAD
-228 LAFDLIYNG
+228 LDIVFDLVFNG

-246 GSINSILQ
+246 GSVNAILQ
-254 KVEKYPLKA
+254 KAKEYPLQA
-263 EIKAF
+263 DVTAF
-268 GASAKADVVLTNMMT
+268 GAKAKADVVLTNMMT
-283 DLSFNGSAEVQNP
+283 NLGFSGSAKLQNP
-296 SGNFGAPAV
+296 SGNFGAPEV
-305 SLTAEFSGTPKNI
+305 SLNVGFSGTPKNI
-318 TLKINPLN
+318 ALEINSLN
-326 VAGNIISGQANVDL
+326 VAGNVISGMADVDL
-340 SGNKPYVDAR
+340 NGAKPNINAVLQ
-350 FGSNAIDLQTLML
+350 SNVLNVQTLTAT
-363 KPVQTASFALV
+363 PVKTASLALIPA
-374 SSAAAAE
+374 AAAAE
-381 FVPDTPLDLSVLN
+381 YVPDTALDLAVLD
-394 SVNAKLRANIKSL
+394 SVNAKAQINVKSL
-407 VVNPDLSLQDI
+407 IVNQELTLENVAANVV
-418 SMTATLQNGALV
+418 LQNGKLS
-430 VSPLALNAGDGSVKG
+430 VSPLSLNAGGGVVNG
-445 SFSIKSANNVFDLS
+445 AFSIEKNNNVFALN
-459 LTGDDVVLQNLWKGL
+459 LTGKDVVLQNLWKGL